1 MKAQPRPKPLPPRP
15 APQPVAPPPANRPA
29 PAQARP
35 QGTPAPTGS
44 RPPPA
49 RNTPPGGHPAPAT
62 AKPVQAPAAAPIQK
76 GTTPSATG
84 PAKPENSPAFCA
96 NPAVQAHSGKSGY
109 ASSEAPAA
117 GPSETR
123 PTPTPT
129 PSQQTSGPNPL
140 KTGQLSESDGVG
152 AVKAHRGNSGFIRA
166 GGPKDELHA
175 GRQGDSTVHATTNY
189 KKPSPTATNPTAP
202 TPPGGKPSDLEVR
215 VQNLGPGDKIVQGA
229 GGFVGLGGGEVGAN
243 TSTEIAASDKVGPNG
258 KPESYT
264 VTTGKGMNAGPTAA
278 GTVELGPVGVGA
290 EGKVLAGAGG
300 KTEYTAKTPED
311 AARIAQILGKENPV
325 TDPKMQMI
333 QGPGQVRTREEQAF
347 LDKHLTAREFSLKA
361 DGAAEAKAALGVS
374 AGAGGE
380 LTGRVEYANGKPS
393 AVVVRQTVGA
403 NGGAGLNARGEKAA
417 KGGENDSAH
426 APVAGA
432 NGSRTAEMET
442 RIPVGPGFD
451 EKAFERNPL
460 SQAQH
465 LQTDKAESK
474 LTVSSKQSGGVLGNG
489 VSETRSTSAKGNPQ
503 QLAQTFG
510 QVVGGDPQAI
520 DRLAAQ
526 TSVEEKVVR
535 TRTSGV
541 SIGGEVGIAGVG
553 VGGSYTDVTEDN
565 EVVPQPAPAPAG
577 GRSHGAPAGAPLAAP
592 ADDGDGD

>member
-1 MKAQPRPKPLPPRP
+1 MKTQPRPRPLPPPPPRP
-15 APQPVAPPPANRPA
+15 APQPVA
-29 PAQARP
+29 ARP
-35 QGTPAPTGS
+35 QGGRPAATPN
-44 RPPPA
+44 RPPA
-49 RNTPPGGHPAPAT
+49 AQTPPPSGQTPPAA
-62 AKPVQAPAAAPIQK
+62 AKPAQAPAAEPLKKSSTPAAP
-76 GTTPSATG
+76 G

-109 ASSEAPAA
+109 ASEAPAA
-117 GPSETR
+117 SQPEAR
-123 PTPTPT
+123 PTPTPAPQAPT
-129 PSQQTSGPNPL
+129 ANPL
-140 KTGQLSESDGVG
+140 KTGQFSESDGVG
-152 AVKAHRGNSGFIRA
+152 AVKAHGGNSDFMRA

-189 KKPSPTATNPTAP
+189 KKPSPTSANPPAAANPAAP
-202 TPPGGKPSDLEVR
+202 TPPQGKPSDLEGRVR
-215 VQNLGPGDKIVQGA
+215 NLGPGDKIVQGA
-229 GGFVGLGGGEVGAN
+229 GGFVGFGGGEVGAN
-243 TSTEIAASDKVGPNG
+243 TSTEIAASDKLGRDG

-264 VTTGKGMNAGPTAA
+264 VTTGKGMNAGPTAD
-278 GTVELGPVGVGA
+278 GSVNLGPVGVGA
-290 EGKVLAGAGG
+290 EGKALVGAGG

-311 AARIAQILGKENPV
+311 AARIAQILGKQNPI

-333 QGPGQVRTREEQAF
+333 QGPGEVRTREEQAF

-361 DGAAEAKAALGVS
+361 DGSAEAKAALGVS

-380 LTGRVEYANGKPS
+380 LTGRVEYTDGKPS

-403 NGGAGLNARGEKAA
+403 NGGAGLNARGEKPG
-417 KGGENDSAH
+417 KGDKSDSAH
-426 APVAGA
+426 VPVAGLS
-432 NGSRTAEMET
+432 GGRTAEMET

-465 LQTDKAESK
+465 LQTSKAESK
-474 LTVSSKQSGGVLGNG
+474 LTLSSKQSGGALGNG

-510 QVVGGDPQAI
+510 QVVAGDPQAME
-520 DRLAAQ
+520 RLSAQ
-526 TSVEEKVVR
+526 TSVEQKVVR

-541 SIGGEVGIAGVG
+541 SVGGEVGIAGVG

-565 EVVPQPAPAPAG
+565 ETVPQPAPAPASG
-577 GRSHGAPAGAPLAAP
+577 SSHGAPAGAPLSAP
-592 ADDGDGD
+592 AYGGDDGE